1 MVAKRLGNVISALAA
16 LSMMSACG
24 EGGGG
29 SSLITGGTGGTP
41 TPSPTSTPTP
51 TPTTAVGCSLRERQ
65 DWAFAQLKEWYLF
78 YDTLPAS
85 LDPTPYATVP
95 DYIDALTATAR
106 AQHKDRFFTY
116 LTSIAEENAFIN
128 SGSSAG
134 FGVRLGI
141 TPDNRLFISEA
152 FEGAPA
158 LAAGIDRGTEI
169 VGIGTTS
176 SNIQTVAS
184 IYAASG
190 SQGLTDALGPNT
202 AGTTRF
208 LRVVTGGVTSTVSV
222 TKADYSL
229 TPVSSRYGAKIIT
242 DNGQQYGYIN
252 LRTFISTAEQPL
264 RDAFLSFRNAGITNI
279 IVDLRYNGGGLV
291 SIGDLMGDL
300 MGRNRTALDIWESM
314 TFRPEKASN
323 NSVHRFTTQPQSIA
337 PTRVAFIGTGGTAS
351 ASELVINGMVPYLH
365 TSAALIGSNTY
376 GKPVGQ
382 IAVDKTACDDRFR
395 IIAFSINNAAGTGN
409 YYDGLAP
416 FMEAT
421 CQASDDVSFPL
432 GDAREAS
439 TRKALDFLE
448 GKACTAIAGAGDD
461 KSVANTGLSPK
472 AVAAPERQ
480 LLIPD
485 RPSPAQRETPGL
497 F

>member
-1 MVAKRLGNVISALAA
+1 MVARRLGNAMSALAA
-16 LSMMSACG
+16 LAMMSACG
-24 EGGGG
+24 EGGG
-29 SSLITGGTGGTP
+29 TGGFTGTIGGSP

-51 TPTTAVGCSLRERQ
+51 TPVAGCSLRERQ

-78 YDTLPAS
+78 YDTLPAT

-95 DYIDALTATAR
+95 DYIDALTANAR

-116 LTSIAEENAFIN
+116 LTSITEENAFIN

-141 TPDNRLFISEA
+141 TPDNRLFITEA

-169 VGIGTTS
+169 VGVGTTS
-176 SNIQTVAS
+176 ANIQTVAS

-190 SQGLTDALGPNT
+190 TQGLTDALGPNT

-208 LRVVTGGVTSTVSV
+208 LRVVTGGVTSVVSV
-222 TKADYSL
+222 AKADYAL

-242 DNGQQYGYIN
+242 DGGQQYGYIN

-264 RDAFLSFRNAGITNI
+264 RDAFQSFRNAGITNI
-279 IVDLRYNGGGLV
+279 IIDLRYNGGGLV

-300 MGRNRTALDIWESM
+300 MGRNRTALDVWESM
-314 TFRPEKASN
+314 TFRPEKTSN
-323 NSVHRFTTQPQSIA
+323 NSVHRFTAQPQSIA
-337 PTRVAFIGTGGTAS
+337 PTRIAFIGTGGTAS

-365 TSAALIGSNTY
+365 SSAALIGTNTY

-382 IAVDKTACDDRFR
+382 IAVDKSACDDRFR
-395 IIAFSINNAAGTGN
+395 IIAFAINNAAGTGN

-416 FMEAT
+416 FMNAT
-421 CQASDDVSFPL
+421 CQASDDIGFPL

-448 GKACTAIAGAGDD
+448 GKSCTAIAGGGDSTTAGTGQR
-461 KSVANTGLSPK
+461 SLGVAS
-472 AVAAPERQ
+472 AERE

-485 RPSPAQRETPGL
+485 RPSPAQKDTPGL

>member
-1 MVAKRLGNVISALAA
+1 MRLKRFGNVVSVLAA

-24 EGGGG
+24 EGGTTGGG
-29 SSLITGGTGGTP
+29 SIG
-41 TPSPTSTPTP
+41 TSTPTP
-51 TPTTAVGCSLRERQ
+51 TGSSPTPTPTVAGCSLRERQ

-78 YDTLPAS
+78 PDTLPAS
-85 LDPTPYATVP
+85 LDPTPYASVP

-116 LTSIAEENAFIN
+116 LTSITEENAFIG

-134 FGVRLGI
+134 FGVRLGL
-141 TPDNRLFISEA
+141 TPDNRLFISES

-158 LAAGIDRGTEI
+158 LAVGIDRGTEI
-169 VGIGTTS
+169 TAIGTTS
-176 SNIQTVAS
+176 SNLQTVAS
-184 IYAASG
+184 IIASSG
-190 SQGLTDALGPNT
+190 SQGVTDALGPST

-208 LRVVTGGVTSTVSV
+208 LRIVNGSGTSVVSV

-229 TPVSSRYGAKIIT
+229 TPVSSRYGAKIIS
-242 DNGQQYGYIN
+242 DAGGQYGYIN

-264 RDAFLSFRNAGITNI
+264 RDAFQSFRNAGISNI
-279 IVDLRYNGGGLV
+279 IIDLRYNGGGLV

-300 MGRNRTALDIWESM
+300 MGAGRSPVEVWESM
-314 TFRPEKASN
+314 TFRPEKTAQ
-323 NSVHRFTTQPQSIA
+323 NSKHTFTIQPQSIA

-365 TSAALIGSNTY
+365 ANAALVGTNTY

-382 IAVDKTACDDRFR
+382 IALDKAACDDRFR
-395 IIAFSINNAAGTGN
+395 IIAFAINNAAGTGN

-416 FMEAT
+416 FMNTT
-421 CQASDDVSFPL
+421 CAASDDISFPL

-448 GKACTAIAGAGDD
+448 GKSCTAIAGGGDD
-461 KSVANTGLSPK
+461 TIAGTGTPGSQAAKASVSTA
-472 AVAAPERQ
+472 ERQ
-480 LLIPD
+480 LLMPK
-485 RPSPAQRETPGL
+485 RPTAAQFDTPGL